1 MGLMNCS
8 NRSLNYA
15 LAMLNVVIA
24 GASLKTFR
32 LEDRLVIVPVP
43 IVANGEKS

>member
-15 LAMLNVVIA
+15 LAMLNAVIA
-24 GASLKTFR
+24 GASLKTF
-32 LEDRLVIVPVP
+32 LLGDRLVIALAP
-43 IVANGEKS
+43 IVANGEKN